1 MAAAEIFVHYV
12 AGTVKSVDI
21 VLRQYLKIF

>member
-21 VLRQYLKIF
+21 MLLLYLKIL

>member
-12 AGTVKSVDI
+12 AGTVKSVD
-21 VLRQYLKIF
+21 VMLRQYLKIF